1 MDDYTEM
8 TIETY
13 LAERLTKEIAA
24 YEKKSHFHR
33 AWFIVFKVL
42 QIIVLAVVPILASLP
57 IPCFKLLAV
66 IASCL
71 VLVLEALLAVSN
83 HKDKWRIYHATSK
96 ELASEKF
103 TFETTSGIYNKEKST
118 EDRFA
123 LLVDRCEN
131 IIKNKE

>member
-13 LAERLTKEIAA
+13 LTERLTKEIAA

-33 AWFIVFKVL
+33 AWFIVFKVI
-42 QIIVLAVVPILASLP
+42 QIIVLALVPILASLP

-71 VLVLEALLAVSN
+71 VLVLEAPGLFQIS
-83 HKDKWRIYHATSK
+83 KDKWRIYQATSK
-96 ELASEKF
+96 ELP
-103 TFETTSGIYNKEKST
+103 
-118 EDRFA
+118 
-123 LLVDRCEN
+123 LQ
-131 IIKNKE
+131 KNLP

>member
-13 LAERLTKEIAA
+13 LAERLTKEIAT
-24 YEKKSHFHR
+24 YKKKSHFHR
-33 AWFIVFKVL
+33 AWFIVFKVI

-57 IPCFKLLAV
+57 IPRFKLLAV

-71 VLVLEALLAVSN
+71 VLVLEALLAVS
-83 HKDKWRIYHATSK
+83 KWRIYHATSK

-103 TFETTSGIYNKEKST
+103 TFETTSSIYNKEKST

>member
-1 MDDYTEM
+1 MDDYTKM

-13 LAERLTKEIAA
+13 LTERLTKEIAA

-33 AWFIVFKVL
+33 AWFIVFKVI
-42 QIIVLAVVPILASLP
+42 QIIVLALVPILASLP

-66 IASCL
+66 IVSCL

-83 HKDKWRIYHATSK
+83 HKDKWRIYQATSK

-103 TFETTSGIYNKEKST
+103 TFETTSSIYKEKST

-123 LLVDRCEN
+123 LLVDRREN

>member
-1 MDDYTEM
+1 M
-8 TIETY
+8 T
-13 LAERLTKEIAA
+13 ERLTKEIAA

-33 AWFIVFKVL
+33 AWFIVFKVI
-42 QIIVLAVVPILASLP
+42 QIIVLALVPILASLP

-66 IASCL
+66 IVSCL

-83 HKDKWRIYHATSK
+83 HKDKWRIYQATSK

-103 TFETTSGIYNKEKST
+103 TFETTSSIYKEKST

-123 LLVDRCEN
+123 LLVDRREN

>member
-13 LAERLTKEIAA
+13 LTERLTKEIAA
-24 YEKKSHFHR
+24 YEKKSHFQR
-33 AWFIVFKVL
+33 AWFIVFKVI
-42 QIIVLAVVPILASLP
+42 QIIVLALVPILASLP

-66 IASCL
+66 IVSCL

-83 HKDKWRIYHATSK
+83 HKDKWRIYQATSK

-103 TFETTSGIYNKEKST
+103 TFETTSSIYKEKST

-123 LLVDRCEN
+123 LLVDRREN

>member
-13 LAERLTKEIAA
+13 LTERLTKEIAA

-33 AWFIVFKVL
+33 AWFIVFKVI
-42 QIIVLAVVPILASLP
+42 QIIVLALVPILASLP

-66 IASCL
+66 IVSCL

-83 HKDKWRIYHATSK
+83 HKDKWRIYQATSK

-103 TFETTSGIYNKEKST
+103 TFETTSSIYKEKST

-123 LLVDRCEN
+123 LLVDRREN

>member
-1 MDDYTEM
+1 MDDSTEM

-13 LAERLTKEIAA
+13 LTERLTKEIAA

-33 AWFIVFKVL
+33 AWFIVFKVI
-42 QIIVLAVVPILASLP
+42 QIIVLALVPILASLP

-66 IASCL
+66 IVSCL

-83 HKDKWRIYHATSK
+83 HKDKWRIYQATSK

-103 TFETTSGIYNKEKST
+103 TFETTSSIYKEKST

-123 LLVDRCEN
+123 LLVDRREN

>member
-13 LAERLTKEIAA
+13 LTERLTKEIAA

-33 AWFIVFKVL
+33 AWFIVFKVI
-42 QIIVLAVVPILASLP
+42 QIIVLALVPILASLP
-57 IPCFKLLAV
+57 IPCFKLLVV
-66 IASCL
+66 IVSCL

-83 HKDKWRIYHATSK
+83 HKDKWRIYQATSK

-103 TFETTSGIYNKEKST
+103 TFETTSSIYKEKST

-123 LLVDRCEN
+123 LLVDRREN

>member
-1 MDDYTEM
+1 MNDYTEM

-33 AWFIVFKVL
+33 AWFIVFKVI
-42 QIIVLAVVPILASLP
+42 QIIVLALVPILASLP

-83 HKDKWRIYHATSK
+83 HKDKWRIYQATSK

-103 TFETTSGIYNKEKST
+103 TFETTFSIYKEKST